1 MGQRCS
7 SVIIPGSGRGAL
19 RPPLALLPGLAGE
32 AGQRGSPL
40 SAPPPPAGPGH
51 CAKGPKAPRTLVTR
65 ATGDSVQHGL
75 LEPPANQGET
85 RETGPLLHAPR
96 HPPAATTSTGLPAL
110 RGHPTHPG
118 RVGMADPQST
128 GPLKGGVSNT
138 LKWGGVRGLV
148 SALGCRGP
156 PLVET
161 SQVDHSTP
169 VQLRRRCDAAD
180 GS

>member
-1 MGQRCS
+1 MGSIPCWGRPQKIKVLPLIYSAMPSLSTAGRPGWMPPAPTGPWGQRCS
-7 SVIIPGSGRGAL
+7 SVIIIPGSGRGAL

-128 GPLKGGVSNT
+128 GPLTGGV
-138 LKWGGVRGLV
+138 K
-148 SALGCRGP
+148 
-156 PLVET
+156 
-161 SQVDHSTP
+161 
-169 VQLRRRCDAAD
+169 
-180 GS
+180 